1 MLTRKN
7 KLDKNKTVGVFQ
19 TNQKALCKNYCLMI
33 YNGCSFLNYEN
44 EAFPL
49 IIDTSTNRLKVL
61 KIIAQIQNGIISFY
75 NLSSMYVILQKQ

>member
-44 EAFPL
+44 EA
-49 IIDTSTNRLKVL
+49 
-61 KIIAQIQNGIISFY
+61 ISFNNWY
-75 NLSSMYVILQKQ
+75 IHQSLKGTKNNRANSKRNYIIL

>member
-44 EAFPL
+44 EA
-49 IIDTSTNRLKVL
+49 
-61 KIIAQIQNGIISFY
+61 ISF
-75 NLSSMYVILQKQ
+75 NN